1 VLKSGKKFSEE
12 TKAKIRSSM
21 LGNKKAF
28 QEGKK

>member
-21 LGNKKAF
+21 LGNKALK
-28 QEGKK
+28 EGMK